1 VNDYEK
7 AGRDDDQG
15 RSGDGGSGAKLP
27 GGISM
32 QAVATLV
39 LVVVVAAILW
49 LLFVPESDTP
59 PGLPTEPPQAVADQD
74 AGSGTPVAIG
84 SSQAESTSVT
94 GTQEAPGA
102 GTGTS
107 SEGTPVTPVASAP
120 SGPTV
125 SGAGIAT
132 TVATSP
138 AASVPGNLATGAFV
152 RVSGTGIEGIRYR
165 YGPGLD
171 YVTIRIVP
179 EGEVLL
185 VKGGPEEGDGLV
197 WWRLQD
203 QLGNIGWAAQD
214 YLTLTPAPAAWNPP
228 PASPTFEKDASS
240 GGQGSP

>member
-1 VNDYEK
+1 MNDYEK

-15 RSGDGGSGAKLP
+15 RSGGGGSSTKLP
-27 GGISM
+27 GGISL
-32 QAVATLV
+32 QAVATVV

-59 PGLPTEPPQAVADQD
+59 PGLPTETPEAVAGQD

-84 SSQAESTSVT
+84 GSQAKSTPLT
-94 GTQEAPGA
+94 GTQDSLGA

-107 SEGTPVTPVASAP
+107 SAVTPVASAP

-138 AASVPGNLATGAFV
+138 AATVPGSLAVGAYV

-179 EGEVLL
+179 EDEVLL
-185 VKGGPEEGDGLV
+185 VKGGPEKGDGLV

-214 YLTLTPAPAAWNPP
+214 YLTLAPAPATWNPP
-228 PASPTFEKDASS
+228 AASPTFEKEASS
-240 GGQGSP
+240 GG